1 MKIAVLLGMLLSLL
15 TMYFA
20 ASEYERCRINP
31 FICAG
36 VFTISFMCFGYLM
49 ILGICLVAPPGV

>member
-1 MKIAVLLGMLLSLL
+1 MKIAVLLGMLLALL
-15 TMYFA
+15 TMYLA
-20 ASEYERCRINP
+20 VSEYEKGRINP

-49 ILGICLVAPPGV
+49 ILGICLVTPPGV